1 VVVTPT
7 KNTNSA
13 VRRTVIELWKTTG
26 ATVVTMSAMQHDRTI
41 AVVSHMPHAVATVL
55 AGTPTAVQRKL
66 AASGFEDTTRIA
78 SADPDLWLQIMR
90 DNSAEVLRSLDQFM
104 KNLEEYRSAL
114 KRGDYR
120 KLKQYLKRGK
130 QARESLGS

>member
-1 VVVTPT
+1 
-7 KNTNSA
+7 
-13 VRRTVIELWKTTG
+13 
-26 ATVVTMSAMQHDRTI
+26 
-41 AVVSHMPHAVATVL
+41 
-55 AGTPTAVQRKL
+55 
-66 AASGFEDTTRIA
+66 
-78 SADPDLWLQIMR
+78 
-90 DNSAEVLRSLDQFM
+90 M